1 MHQIESSIYP
11 VFFEDDVLDIGEVL
25 EIHEHITLLKFM
37 QTDSDKVSTF
47 MRPIL
52 SGDGTNR
59 WVDKTFNYVIT
70 KNGRVRF
77 HFKHTLINVVNFRR
91 VGQLSIHGKL

>member
-1 MHQIESSIYP
+1 
-11 VFFEDDVLDIGEVL
+11 
-25 EIHEHITLLKFM
+25 M

-52 SGDGTNR
+52 SGDGANR
-59 WVDKTFNYVIT
+59 WVDKSFNYVIT

-77 HFKHTLINVVNFRR
+77 HFKHTLTNIVTFRR
-91 VGQLSIHGKL
+91 VEQLSIRGKF